1 MMKKTIPIVAGL
13 VLLLSGCITV
23 HERPA
28 SDRNVVMAYFMGGE
42 VAPDMPVEFLT
53 HICYAFANVHEDGTV
68 HLESDSDAENLDK
81 LTALKAKNPQLKVL
95 LSIGGWGWSKYFSN
109 AALTAAAR
117 KGFIDSAMG
126 IVTRHKLDGLDI
138 DWEYPG
144 QRGDGNVF
152 RPEDKKNFTLLLKE
166 LRKGLDTLPDGRNR
180 QLTVATGG
188 FKLYLV
194 KTEPRKFEK
203 YVDYVNIMTYD
214 FSGFGGK
221 FTGHHTN
228 LKHSPADTH
237 NGQSGVNAVEDHIAA
252 GIPANKLVLGC
263 AFYGKGWEGGV
274 DAGGTGLFAP
284 VDNASSKAFGASYA
298 QLVDGYI
305 GKNGYDRYWDEAS
318 QAPYLW
324 NAERRT
330 FVTYDDEE
338 SVAAKCAYA
347 RRRGLA
353 GAMFWEYHGDKD
365 NRLLK
370 AIYNTLAKPNSD

>member
-13 VLLLSGCITV
+13 ALLLSGCATV
-23 HERPA
+23 HERPV
-28 SDRNVVMAYFMGGE
+28 SDRKVVMAYFMGGE
-42 VAPDMPVEFLT
+42 VSADMPVELLT

-68 HLESDSDAENLDK
+68 HLESDSDAVNLDR
-81 LTALKAKNPQLKVL
+81 LTALKAGNPRLKVL
-95 LSIGGWGWSKYFSN
+95 LSIGGWGWSKHFSN
-109 AALTAAAR
+109 AALTAVSR
-117 KGFIDSAMG
+117 KGFIDSA
-126 IVTRHKLDGLDI
+126 VTIMMRHRLDGLDI

-166 LRKGLDTLPDGRNR
+166 LRERLDALPGGSKL
-180 QLTVATGG
+180 QLTVATGA

-194 KTEPRKFEK
+194 KTEPKKFVK
-203 YVDYVNIMTYD
+203 YVDYVSIMTYD
-214 FSGFGGK
+214 FSGFGGR

-228 LKHSPADTH
+228 LRHSPADTH
-237 NGQSGVNAVEDHIAA
+237 NGQSGVNGVEDHIAA
-252 GIPANKLVLGC
+252 GIPPAKIVLGC
-263 AFYGKGWEGGV
+263 AFYGKGWDGGV
-274 DAGGTGLFAP
+274 EGGGTGLFAP
-284 VDNASSKAFGASYA
+284 VDNTTSKAFGASFA
-298 QLVDGYI
+298 QLADNYI
-305 GKNGYDRYWDEAS
+305 NKNGFVRYWDEAS

-324 NAERRT
+324 NAEKRT

-338 SVAAKCAYA
+338 SVAAKCAYV

-370 AIYNTLAKPNSD
+370 TIHGVLAAAGDD